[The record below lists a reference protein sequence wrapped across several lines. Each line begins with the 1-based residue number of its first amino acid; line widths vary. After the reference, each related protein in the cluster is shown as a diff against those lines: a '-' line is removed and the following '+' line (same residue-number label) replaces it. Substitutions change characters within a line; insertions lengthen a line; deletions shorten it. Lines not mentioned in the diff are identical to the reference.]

1 MSNIKREELEATT
14 NRLYSIEG
22 DCPPELAQVFDL
34 LRQLINEEF
43 VHKSAFIT
51 SQNLYDVLYPKIT
64 KYSQGK
70 VEEAVVATF
79 GKLLEEVGRTSYG
92 TPVYNHIGNRLA
104 AAKAQ
109 LADIKEKK

>member
-1 MSNIKREELEATT
+1 MSNIKQEELEATT

-43 VHKSAFIT
+43 VHKNTFIT

-64 KYSQGK
+64 KYTQGK
-70 VEEAVVATF
+70 VEESVT
-79 GKLLEEVGRTSYG
+79 KSYM
-92 TPVYNHIGNRLA
+92 N
-104 AAKAQ
+104 
-109 LADIKEKK
+109 

>member
-43 VHKSAFIT
+43 VHKNTFIT

-64 KYSQGK
+64 RYSQGK
-70 VEEAVVATF
+70 VDEARHKVFDELTAFTER
-79 GKLLEEVGRTSYG
+79 K
-92 TPVYNHIGNRLA
+92 
-104 AAKAQ
+104 
-109 LADIKEKK
+109 DI